1 MEAAVGPRGTSGV
14 SGCRL
19 VSSYAPPIA
28 SPEDAEAR
36 GGKMTNEGV

>member
-1 MEAAVGPRGTSGV
+1 MEVAAGPLVV

-19 VSSYAPPIA
+19 VSSHAPPIA

-36 GGKMTNEGV
+36 GGKMTNEGA